1 MSPVILLSICIIY
14 LFEFVAKIDGFSIQ
28 FGYQHPSAVPIHE
41 VEIRWKSGV
50 YYMDFVDNA
59 KQNKFKFRINLIL
72 VFDESQLESGV
83 LTEIMRGGI
92 GFNFTT
98 LRLRSF
104 HFDGSKARSAKVT
117 VLIYGLEESHI

>member
-28 FGYQHPSAVPIHE
+28 FGYQHPAAVPIHE

-59 KQNKFKFRINLIL
+59 KQFNFRINLIL
-72 VFDESQLESGV
+72 VFDESQLGSGV

-104 HFDGSKARSAKVT
+104 YSDGSKVKSAKVT
-117 VLIYGLEESHI
+117 VLIYGLEESHV